1 MLAADCDSCLQ
12 TRPVTAAMTAFS
24 ITTGNITASPGR
36 QSAEEWPSS
45 HWHSCSGPPARST
58 SLDFYCAIF
67 FIALMIILNFY
78 TYIFLKISILHSSRG
93 ATHNSPSKT
102 LCFLGETFVSVCN
115 LLHNCSVLHL
125 AKAHVLY
132 VHHFHEQAKIFPMR
146 LQVKGRQTML
156 VSLISSSCT
165 VVK

>member
-45 HWHSCSGPPARST
+45 HWHSCSGPPPRST

-67 FIALMIILNFY
+67 FYCSRDNSQ
-78 TYIFLKISILHSSRG
+78 FLVLVSWIQAEKLHTILHLKPCVFQGEKMTTFCPLFTTSCRIVQFC
-93 ATHNSPSKT
+93 T
-102 LCFLGETFVSVCN
+102 LLN
-115 LLHNCSVLHL
+115 
-125 AKAHVLY
+125 
-132 VHHFHEQAKIFPMR
+132 PM
-146 LQVKGRQTML
+146 
-156 VSLISSSCT
+156 C
-165 VVK
+165 